1 MGLTLTNLRIS
12 QSHVLETNELEIS
25 EFHALAAKELEDF
38 RISCA

>member
-1 MGLTLTNLRIS
+1 MHLTLTNLRIS
-12 QSHVLETNELEIS
+12 ESHVLETNGLEIS